1 MPSEPIISLN
11 TFLIQS
17 QATEHPQ
24 IIISLAPPPSPSKR
38 QMGRLFALAEISSP
52 GADAKS
58 ETQVFIN
65 KVFKQF
71 QELAATDAPTAF
83 ERALDWAN
91 RSASELL
98 GAELKKNLNI
108 IFGCLKQQNLQ
119 FAVAGQ
125 LTAYIIYK
133 EKNNYQHLDLV
144 KNYTHQ
150 AEDNNTFFSDLISG
164 VLHPEYF
171 VLFATKSLFDF
182 LTIDRLKKI
191 LVSQPPDEVCS
202 YLEKLLNQLE
212 NQAGFGGLLIEC
224 GHLAPKPAAGAEPS
238 RLTSNAS
245 IRKLIIKEQETAQIL
260 SPSLWP
266 DIKKLFTFDRP
277 QKKQPAL
284 PPTGLPTGEA
294 GGTPTTNVG
303 ATQTTPTARVGASP
317 TVPKPHR
324 DIQTLKT
331 IIQIYNSIN
340 LWRLRIKNGV
350 TAFFH
355 GLGAAARRIYVNFFH
370 ALLRIPQTVKNPLPA
385 IKNFLINFYLLIRPA
400 LMRAKFRFMAL
411 TPKRRVL
418 FSIFC
423 VLLLFF
429 SISLASKTFW
439 ERRQL
444 ANEQYNTIVNEIKT
458 KIDDADAAIISTN
471 EDSARDILKQIQTSL
486 VNFPHNSA
494 NRQKMY
500 DRFMT
505 EVTRLSNKLQHF
517 TEVTPTTEVDLS
529 TLQTA
534 INPSDFVLTD
544 KNFLFLTRGAGEMA
558 FYNAQNKNLFPLS
571 ESRID
576 NFKNKTLQKN
586 NTVLLLNQGN
596 RLVQFNPVD
605 RAFEVKEAAWAN
617 LDAQI
622 QLISTYNN
630 RLYAVD
636 IKNNRLTKHNPS
648 TTGFGKGESW
658 LKDNKTVL
666 NATTDM
672 AIDSTIYL
680 AAGPEIWK
688 LENGQKKNMDL
699 NRLLPPLQS
708 ATRIY
713 TQNGSSK
720 LFILDSGF
728 KRIIIWDKQKNKMI
742 SQLTSAQFTDLR
754 DFAVNEKEKKI
765 YILDGRK
772 VLSVKF

>member
-1 MPSEPIISLN
+1 MPPEPLISLN

-17 QATEHPQ
+17 QAVEHPQ
-24 IIISLAPPPSPSKR
+24 LIISLAPPPSPSKR
-38 QMGRLFALAEISSP
+38 QMGRLFALAEISSS

-58 ETQVFIN
+58 KTQVFIN

-71 QELAATDAPTAF
+71 QELAVNDAATAF

-91 RSASELL
+91 HNAAELL
-98 GAELKKNLNI
+98 DQELKKKLNI
-108 IFGCLKQQNLQ
+108 IFGCLKQQNIQ

-133 EKNNYQHLDLV
+133 EKNVYQHLDLV
-144 KNYTHQ
+144 KNYTHR
-150 AEDNNTFFSDLISG
+150 AADNNTFFSDLISG

-171 VLFATKSLFDF
+171 VLFATNSLFDF

-191 LVSQPPDEVCS
+191 LVSQPPNEVCS

-224 GHLAPKPAAGAEPS
+224 GHLAPKPAGSESA

-266 DIKKLFTFDRP
+266 DIRKLFTFDRP
-277 QKKQPAL
+277 REKMPPPASAGAPTSL
-284 PPTGLPTGEA
+284 APTGA
-294 GGTPTTNVG
+294 SGGVGATKNVG
-303 ATQTTPTARVGASP
+303 APPAT
-317 TVPKPHR
+317 PKPRR
-324 DIQTLKT
+324 DLQTLRT
-331 IIQIYNSIN
+331 ITQIYNSIN

-350 TAFFH
+350 AAFFL
-355 GLGAAARRIYVNFFH
+355 GLGAAARRIYVDLIR

-385 IKNFLINFYLLIRPA
+385 VKNFLVTFYLMIRPG

-423 VLLLFF
+423 ILFLFF
-429 SISLASKTFW
+429 SISLASKTFF

-444 ANEQYNTIVNEIKT
+444 ANEQYNTLVNQIKT
-458 KIDDADAAIISTN
+458 KIDDTDAAIISTN
-471 EDSARDILKQIQTSL
+471 EDSARDILQQIQTSL
-486 VNFPHNSA
+486 SAFPHNSA

-500 DRFMT
+500 DTFLA
-505 EVTRLSNKLQHF
+505 EAARLSNKLQHF
-517 TEVTPTTEVDLS
+517 TEVTPTVEVDLS
-529 TLQTA
+529 TLQTT

-544 KNFLFLTRGAGEMA
+544 KNFLFLTRGSGEMA
-558 FYNAQNKNLFPLS
+558 FYNTRNKTLFPLA
-571 ESRID
+571 ENRID

-586 NTVLLLNQGN
+586 NTILLLNQGN
-596 RLVQFNPVD
+596 RLVQFNPAD

-622 QLISTYNN
+622 QLISIYNN

-636 IKNNRLTKHNPS
+636 VKNNRLTKHNPS

-658 LKDNKTVL
+658 LKDNKTAL
-666 NATTDM
+666 GAATDM
-672 AIDSTIYL
+672 MIDSTIYL
-680 AAGPEIWK
+680 SAGPEIWK

-699 NRLLPPLQS
+699 SRLLPPLRS
-708 ATRIY
+708 ATRLY

-720 LFILDSGF
+720 LFILDSEF

-742 SQLTSAQFTDLR
+742 AQLTSAQFTDLR
-754 DFAVNEKEKKI
+754 DFTVNEKEKKI